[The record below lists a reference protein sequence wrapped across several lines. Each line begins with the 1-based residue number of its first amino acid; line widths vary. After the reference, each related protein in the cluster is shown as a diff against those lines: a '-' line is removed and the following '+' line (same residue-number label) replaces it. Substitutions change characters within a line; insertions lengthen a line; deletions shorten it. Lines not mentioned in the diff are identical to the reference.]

1 MQKNSVYHFD
11 KALKYYGLNKRDFA
25 KKCKIPYD
33 TVAGWK
39 RGGHVPGY
47 AFVLLKQLAF
57 LKNPVTHSEKVKPL
71 SKVAKKIMTTRLE
84 KEIQVAFWGKA
95 YSPHYVLK
103 EVKKENVKFVKPF
116 FENLYHKDILKLLN
130 MKQLE
135 KLLPVLA
142 REFNAEKVL
151 FWENVV
157 KHYTQG
163 KPYA

>member
-1 MQKNSVYHFD
+1 MQKNSDYHFD
-11 KALKYYGLNKRDFA
+11 KALKYYGLSKKDFA

-39 RGGHVPGY
+39 RGGHVPEY

-57 LKNPVTHSEKVKPL
+57 LENPVTRSQKVKPL
-71 SKVAKKIMTTRLE
+71 RKVAMDAKLE

-95 YSPHYVLK
+95 YSPDYVLK
-103 EVKKENVKFVKPF
+103 EVKKANVKFVKPF

-135 KLLPVLA
+135 KLLPILK
-142 REFNAEKVL
+142 REFKAEKVL

-163 KPYA
+163 KWHA

>member
-11 KALKYYGLNKRDFA
+11 KALKYYGLNKKDFA

-39 RGGHVPGY
+39 RGGHVPEY

-57 LKNPVTHSEKVKPL
+57 LENPVARSENVKHL

-84 KEIQVAFWGKA
+84 REIQAAFWGKA
-95 YSPHYVLK
+95 YSPLYVLK
-103 EVKKENVKFVKPF
+103 EVKKANVKFVKPF
-116 FENLYHKDILKLLN
+116 FENLYHKDILKLLS

-135 KLLPVLA
+135 KLLPVLEK
-142 REFNAEKVL
+142 EFNAEKVL
-151 FWENVV
+151 FWENIV
-157 KHYTQG
+157 KHYTLG
-163 KPYA
+163 NRYA